1 MPMLVTVT
9 TMKSE
14 EFEEI
19 VLVEC
24 GLFLARV
31 RNGNKVY
38 TIGYYN
44 SRRLAKNALK
54 AYKNHNS
61 IDGVMR

>member
-1 MPMLVTVT
+1 MKILALVATLNN
-9 TMKSE
+9 K
-14 EFEEI
+14 EFDEI
-19 VLVEC
+19 VEVEC

-54 AYKNHNS
+54 AYKQYNN
-61 IDGVMR
+61 INGE

>member
-24 GLFLARV
+24 GLFWARV
-31 RNGNKVY
+31 RDGNTVY
-38 TIGYYN
+38 TVGHYN
-44 SRRLAKNALK
+44 SKRLAKNALE
-54 AYKNHNS
+54 AYKRHNS
-61 IDGVMR
+61 IKGVMR